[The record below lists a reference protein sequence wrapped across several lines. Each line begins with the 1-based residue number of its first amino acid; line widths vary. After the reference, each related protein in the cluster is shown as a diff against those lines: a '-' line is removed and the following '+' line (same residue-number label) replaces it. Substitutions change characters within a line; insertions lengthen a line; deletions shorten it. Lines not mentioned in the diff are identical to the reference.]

1 MRTMPMTPVTP
12 RKNQYALR
20 AVFELAKHRGKGPV
34 KISDIADAQSIPVR
48 FLEVILNQLQGSG
61 LIAAKRGFYGG
72 YYLTRSPDR
81 ITVADIISFLLGPP
95 KQPLCAACVAKVKCP
110 HGNRCAFSSM
120 WNRVNRAV
128 LQVYTETTIQD
139 LLDNDRQLQSR
150 KRSTRKRPSKT
161 RQGRSL

>member
-1 MRTMPMTPVTP
+1 MRLMPITP

-20 AVFELAKHRGKGPV
+20 AVFELAKQKGKGPT

-48 FLEVILNQLQGSG
+48 FLEVILNKLKGSG
-61 LIAAKRGFYGG
+61 LIDAKRGFYGG
-72 YYLTRSPDR
+72 YYLTRPPEQ
-81 ITVADIISFLLGPP
+81 ITVADILSYLQGIPVSV
-95 KQPLCAACVAKVKCP
+95 QCAACVAKVKCP
-110 HGNRCAFSSM
+110 HGHRCAFSAM

-139 LLDNDRQLQSR
+139 LLDNDRQLHGK
-150 KRSTRKRPSKT
+150 KRSCSKRPLKM

>member
-1 MRTMPMTPVTP
+1 MRMTPITP

-20 AVFELAKHRGKGPV
+20 AVFELAKHRGKGPT

-48 FLEVILNQLQGSG
+48 FLEVILNKLKGSG
-61 LIAAKRGFYGG
+61 LIDAKRGFYGG

-81 ITVADIISFLLGPP
+81 ITVADIMSFMLGPP
-95 KQPLCAACVAKVKCP
+95 KQQVCAACVAKVNCP

-120 WNRVNRAV
+120 WNRVNRAIS
-128 LQVYTETTIQD
+128 QVYNETTIQD
-139 LLDNDRQLQSR
+139 LLDNDRQLQGKKRTSR
-150 KRSTRKRPSKT
+150 KRPLKT